1 MMKKALK
8 AGINFFIY
16 VLIIG
21 MVIFG
26 LPKFLSWKL
35 DTPYPM
41 AAITSGSMWPAL
53 KEGDLVFIEGMR
65 KPKEELSVGDV
76 VVYRNRGGGTF
87 TIHRVTE
94 LKERVLVTKGDAN
107 FEADAPV
114 SYDDVIGRTLTL
126 KGHFIRLPHLGSI
139 TVIASNFN
147 QK

>member
-114 SYDDVIGRTLTL
+114 SYDDGIGRTLTL